1 MKRRDFL
8 KKSSV
13 AIGLAGS
20 LDLLPSLMAGESDP
34 PNPSGQTGASPE
46 DNRSADYFRRA
57 QQDKFLPKPPVFAD
71 SFRPDDVRISPMPL
85 AERVKRKIVPRRS
98 VRKQDITLIARH
110 GIESVSASSR
120 ALAAKPQ
127 SGKATCDLHLPE
139 GKPVEVHLKLGRRD
153 PLDWVNWVA

>member
-8 KKSSV
+8 KTGAVAAGFASS
-13 AIGLAGS
+13 LN
-20 LDLLPSLMAGESDP
+20 LFPSLAAAESDSQKR
-34 PNPSGQTGASPE
+34 SGALPAE
-46 DNRSADYFRRA
+46 NRSAEYLRRA
-57 QQDKFLPKPPVFAD
+57 REDKFLPKPPVFAD

-110 GIESVSASSR
+110 GIETVSASSR

-139 GKPVEVHLKLGRRD
+139 GKPVEVHLKLGRRN

>member
-8 KKSSV
+8 KRSSV

-20 LDLLPSLMAGESDP
+20 LDLLPSLMAGESSP
-34 PNPSGQTGASPE
+34 PKPSGQTGAPPE
-46 DNRSADYFRRA
+46 DIRSADYLRRA
-57 QQDKFLPKPPVFAD
+57 QGDKFLPKPPVVAD
-71 SFRPDDVRISPMPL
+71 SYQPDAVKISPMPL
-85 AERVKRKIVPRRS
+85 AERVRRKIVPRRS

-110 GIESVSASSR
+110 GIEEVTAASG
-120 ALAAKPQ
+120 ALATKPQ